1 MIDSNIKLL
10 TFLSNRLTLSLRD
23 TVQSQLQVL
32 LRVLLQV
39 QLRAQLIIPNHTR
52 SVAVRR
58 FTATSGSMRVFVH
71 SLRWDVSTVM
81 RCLWIVR
88 PSSSLAS
95 TMVCQHGTVVR
106 TTLTLSHRRLSQLS
120 QLSQLSLV
128 QQDHQ
133 TVSRVLGAVWRQVS
147 PRRVTIR
154 KARPCSLIPATLV
167 SSSAIK
173 FLILC

>member
-120 QLSQLSLV
+120 QLSLV

-173 FLILC
+173 FLILS

>member
-1 MIDSNIKLL
+1 MGLL
-10 TFLSNRLTLSLRD
+10 TIFSFKLTLSSLRR
-23 TVQSQLQVL
+23 L
-32 LRVLLQV
+32 LSLPHLTHLVV
-39 QLRAQLIIPNHTR
+39 
-52 SVAVRR
+52 VKR
-58 FTATSGSMRVFVH
+58 FIATSGSMRVFVH

-120 QLSQLSLV
+120 QLSLV

>member
-10 TFLSNRLTLSLRD
+10 TFLSNRLMLLLRD
-23 TVQSQLQVL
+23 IILALLQVL

-39 QLRAQLIIPNHTR
+39 QLRVQLITTNHTR
-52 SVAVRR
+52 SAAVRR
-58 FTATSGSMRVFVH
+58 FIATSGSMRVFVH

-88 PSSSLAS
+88 PSNSLAS

-120 QLSQLSLV
+120 LV

-133 TVSRVLGAVWRQVS
+133 TVSRVLGAVWRQVI

-154 KARPCSLIPATLV
+154 KALPCSLIPATLV
-167 SSSAIK
+167 SSSAIT

>member
-88 PSSSLAS
+88 PSNSLAS

-120 QLSQLSLV
+120 LLSLV